1 MASTFASLGLIQA
14 GSRAP
19 DQRIFLESEHIII
32 INNNNDNINNN
43 NNNDNN
49 DDDDAKKCAKI
60 KWRQFWCFLTFCLL
74 LLCSFKVQSLEVFD
88 DNDGLLRVFLV
99 AFKRFFRDTFWRF
112 QKTF

>member
-43 NNNDNN
+43 NSNNKREFS
-49 DDDDAKKCAKI
+49 AQTI
-60 KWRQFWCFLTFCLL
+60 R
-74 LLCSFKVQSLEVFD
+74 SESLD
-88 DNDGLLRVFLV
+88 PRTKSLNHYLG
-99 AFKRFFRDTFWRF
+99 T
-112 QKTF
+112 